1 MRVYNSVPTCTQQ
14 RSKYLPGGALAWSSL
29 EPSAQG
35 TPGISEGT
43 PGISEGALGE
53 ELMPQ

>member
-1 MRVYNSVPTCTQQ
+1 VYTIVYTRVYKSVPTCTQQ

-29 EPSAQG
+29 EPSVQG

-43 PGISEGALGE
+43 LGE
-53 ELMPQ
+53 ELIPQ